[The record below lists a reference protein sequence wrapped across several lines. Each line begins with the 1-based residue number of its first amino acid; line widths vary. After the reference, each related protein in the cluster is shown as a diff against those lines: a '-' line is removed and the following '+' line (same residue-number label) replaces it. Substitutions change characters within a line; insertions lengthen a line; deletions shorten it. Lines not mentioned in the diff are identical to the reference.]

1 MQHLKEYPLNS
12 IKIFLYT
19 KVTKDSLINTYHHLQ
34 CSILLYSALLY
45 ILRVQLHSHQYL
57 IQLIEANQVIEV
69 QVSDEDSIKQTPLL
83 QKLISQKMICDFFH
97 VYSVQMFCFKYC
109 LNQILQQTS
118 RSIHTICYLGH
129 GKSSYWTIRLIKGC
143 VTLDENIALL
153 RQNIKSGAIMVQS
166 LKLSCTVS
174 NERFSQNYRMFFPLT
189 VLEDQ
194 KLVLCTQIG
203 NY

>member
-19 KVTKDSLINTYHHLQ
+19 KITKDSLINTYHHLQ
-34 CSILLYSALLY
+34 CIILLYSALLY

-153 RQNIKSGAIMVQS
+153 RQKIKSGVNNGLVFDTFLHCKKS
-166 LKLSCTVS
+166 EV
-174 NERFSQNYRMFFPLT
+174 FSELQDFFPLT
-189 VLEDQ
+189 VLEDR
-194 KLVLCTQIG
+194 KLVVCTQIG
-203 NY
+203 YY